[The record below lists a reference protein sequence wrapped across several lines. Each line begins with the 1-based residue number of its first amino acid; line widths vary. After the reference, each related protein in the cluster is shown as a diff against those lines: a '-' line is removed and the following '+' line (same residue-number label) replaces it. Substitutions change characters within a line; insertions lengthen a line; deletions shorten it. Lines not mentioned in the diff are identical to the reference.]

1 MQVPPL
7 RERGRDV
14 LLLAGYLL
22 EASQQR
28 LGIRALRLAA
38 EAKQALLDYNWP
50 GNVREL
56 EHLLSRA
63 ALKARS
69 QKPGD
74 TVILQRQHLDLE
86 PLSDTEQSVPALPG
100 REEMPQGMAMKEA
113 LDRFQ
118 RDLVV
123 RRLDEHN
130 GNMAAAARSLGL
142 NRSNFYRLLQ
152 RLDLR

>member
-1 MQVPPL
+1 
-7 RERGRDV
+7 
-14 LLLAGYLL
+14 
-22 EASQQR
+22 
-28 LGIRALRLAA
+28 
-38 EAKQALLDYNWP
+38 
-50 GNVREL
+50 
-56 EHLLSRA
+56 
-63 ALKARS
+63 
-69 QKPGD
+69 
-74 TVILQRQHLDLE
+74 
-86 PLSDTEQSVPALPG
+86 
-100 REEMPQGMAMKEA
+100 MKEA